1 MFTVQ
6 VLEKLHH
13 VESLI
18 SSVVLASYSGI
29 KEGMLDCLQ
38 SQRNLLSDR
47 LTEYRVSFSSRLVEF
62 IFFYIFFEVKH
73 EEKFKKKLKP
83 TKLPVF
89 ASGISKNTRLKKAFC
104 VETFNPID
112 FVISPGILNNI
123 IFIKSNIYYMK
134 TSYILTGGGG

>member
-62 IFFYIFFEVKH
+62 IFFYIFFGVKH

-83 TKLPVF
+83 TELPVF
-89 ASGISKNTRLKKAFC
+89 ASGIPKNTRLKKAFC